1 MYVKAEK
8 NRFSNFPEVLIIKS
22 IELQINR
29 NSISRTLILRHIICP
44 KKAKFIKCFI
54 AKLKTKSKL
63 PINFCHK

>member
-44 KKAKFIKCFI
+44 KESEIYKMFHCKAKNQIQ
-54 AKLKTKSKL
+54 AA
-63 PINFCHK
+63 H